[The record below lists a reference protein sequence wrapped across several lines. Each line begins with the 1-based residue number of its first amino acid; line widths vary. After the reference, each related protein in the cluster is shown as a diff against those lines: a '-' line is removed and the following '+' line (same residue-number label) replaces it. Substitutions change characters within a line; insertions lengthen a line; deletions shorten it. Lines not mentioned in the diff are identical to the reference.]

1 MKKLILALTVFC
13 FLLSSRSSEAQKVHR
28 VAGLV
33 SADVFVPTFDGFK
46 KKMAELGYT
55 EGKNIKYDFYNAK
68 GDQDTLKKLARKFV
82 QDKPDLII
90 TSSATA
96 TAPVAKATEGT
107 NLPVVFLNV
116 GNPLEF
122 VKSYASSGNNLT
134 GVSAATL
141 DLTEKRLELLKEI
154 APRVKRVA
162 ALNNPKGLNYQ
173 EHLVAVREGAE
184 RTGFKIVEVKAT
196 SLKELQQVTAT
207 ITNKVADAIF
217 TQPDPLISA
226 NVELV
231 IKQSI
236 KAKLP
241 MLPTLIP
248 SVRSG
253 GLATYGPDYFALG
266 EQGAALV
273 DRILKGAK
281 PSSIPIEQPDKLVLA
296 INLKTAKTIGL
307 KIPREI
313 LLRADEVIE

>member
-1 MKKLILALTVFC
+1 MKKPILALMAFC
-13 FLLSSRSSEAQKVHR
+13 ILLTPRPSEAQR
-28 VAGLV
+28 IYRIASLV
-33 SADVFVPTFDGFK
+33 STDLFVPAFDGFK
-46 KKMAELGYT
+46 KKMAELGYV
-55 EGKNIKYDFYNAK
+55 EGKNIHYDFHNGK
-68 GDQDTLKKLARKFV
+68 GDSERLKALAQKIV
-82 QDKPDLII
+82 QEKPDLIV
-90 TSSATA
+90 TSSSTA
-96 TAPVAKATEGT
+96 TQPVAKATEGT

-122 VKSYASSGNNLT
+122 VKSYSSSGNNLT

-141 DLTEKRLELLKEI
+141 DLTAKRLELLKEV
-154 APRVKRVA
+154 APGVKRVA

-173 EHLVAVREGAE
+173 GHLVAVKEGTE
-184 RTGFKIVEVKAT
+184 RLGFKIVEVHAT

-226 NVELV
+226 NIELV

-248 SVRSG
+248 SVRRG

-266 EQGAALV
+266 EQGAVLV
-273 DRILKGAK
+273 DKILKGAK
-281 PSSIPIEQPDKLVLA
+281 PSSIPIEQPGKLALV
-296 INLKTAKTIGL
+296 INLKTAKAIGL
-307 KIPREI
+307 KVPRET
-313 LLRADEVIE
+313 LLRTDEVIE